1 MEVMAMKGG
10 LRPNDAK
17 LAEAVVGR
25 DLEEARSFEVA
36 GRVYWAVDRLDA
48 TGRLAEGLVDIPGL
62 ASRIEGLKARK
73 EYGQFLNAEKKRD
86 KRVDDF
92 RSSFGGAF
100 GQVERDEAGGG
111 AAVRAVLKEMG
122 IGFLMKEAKNEK
134 ALEDRSLASRLVFE
148 FSFAA
153 QARATEL
160 FGKGE
165 MIPAA
170 AYLDLAIAACEEGLF
185 REKYLYFNRARVA
198 ALTGDKKKALESL
211 SAAVDKGLSD
221 IDLLENTKELD
232 PIRTTGRFR
241 EILEKARKTQPPEKR
256 SSH

>member
-1 MEVMAMKGG
+1 
-10 LRPNDAK
+10 
-17 LAEAVVGR
+17 
-25 DLEEARSFEVA
+25 
-36 GRVYWAVDRLDA
+36 
-48 TGRLAEGLVDIPGL
+48 LVELPGL
-62 ASRIEGLKARK
+62 AARIEGLKARR

-86 KRVDDF
+86 KREDDF

-100 GQVERDEAGGG
+100 GQVEGDEAGGG

-134 ALEDRSLASRLVFE
+134 TLEDRSLASRLVFE

-153 QARATEL
+153 QSRATEL

-165 MIPAA
+165 MIRAA

-185 REKYLYFNRARVA
+185 RERYLYFNRACIA
-198 ALTGDKKKALESL
+198 AMTGDKKKALEFL

-221 IDLLENTKELD
+221 IDLIETTKELD
-232 PIRTTGRFR
+232 PIRNTDRFR
-241 EILEKARKTQPPEKR
+241 EIMEKARKTGQAEKR